1 MQLQLNEGVIEAI
14 RVDGN
19 KETKDFVILRE
30 ITLKPG
36 DIFDSK
42 QPDTQM
48 KAIHKDCAEKGT
60 GCNTFI
66 LEKKYNIIIY
76 IVISRFPSRFFFVR
90 VNLFLVDKKQFKVVK
105 ERFLTLDEEY
115 YCL

>member
-1 MQLQLNEGVIEAI
+1 M
-14 RVDGN
+14 
-19 KETKDFVILRE
+19 
-30 ITLKPG
+30 P

-66 LEKKYNIIIY
+66 LEKNITFTLWY
-76 IVISRFPSRFFFVR
+76 LDFPHVFFVR
-90 VNLFLVDKKQFKVVK
+90 VNLFLVDKKQFQVVK
-105 ERFLTLDEEY
+105 ERFLTLDKDY

>member
-1 MQLQLNEGVIEAI
+1 M
-14 RVDGN
+14 
-19 KETKDFVILRE
+19 
-30 ITLKPG
+30 P

-66 LEKKYNIIIY
+66 LEKKHNIIY
-76 IVISRFPSRFFFVR
+76 IVISRFPSRFFVR
-90 VNLFLVDKKQFKVVK
+90 VNLFLVDKKQFQVVK